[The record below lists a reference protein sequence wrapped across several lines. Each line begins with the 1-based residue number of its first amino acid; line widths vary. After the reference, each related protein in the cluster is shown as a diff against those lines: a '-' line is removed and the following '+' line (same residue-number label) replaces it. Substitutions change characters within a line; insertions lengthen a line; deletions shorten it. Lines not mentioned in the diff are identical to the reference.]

1 MDLPDV
7 VARYFWGD
15 DLTELSIERH
25 GKYIAQVLLDKGN
38 TEAVR
43 WLFTKFSVAQ
53 IKTFLP
59 DLKLS
64 KKSAQFWSIYL
75 S

>member
-1 MDLPDV
+1 
-7 VARYFWGD
+7 
-15 DLTELSIERH
+15 
-25 GKYIAQVLLDKGN
+25 
-38 TEAVR
+38 
-43 WLFTKFSVAQ
+43 LFTKFSVAQ